1 VFFGSYHFVLFSIC
15 CRATIASTICDV
27 QGLGMLHL
35 IKFVSIVAYLG
46 YCQFTMGYHE
56 VTIEIKGGVDRNS
69 LPSDGFSV
77 CVAESELLTL

>member
-1 VFFGSYHFVLFSIC
+1 
-15 CRATIASTICDV
+15 
-27 QGLGMLHL
+27 MLHL